1 MTTLTALTNEEL
13 RDEIA
18 SLREIERET
27 RGITVN
33 APGSKAL
40 NQARAERAELE
51 AELRAAEATR

>member
-1 MTTLTALTNEEL
+1 MMTSVALTTQEL

-18 SLREIERET
+18 SLREIERGA

-33 APGSKAL
+33 APGGKAL

>member
-1 MTTLTALTNEEL
+1 MTTLTALTTEEL

-18 SLREIERET
+18 SLREIEREA

-40 NQARAERAELE
+40 NQACAERAELE
-51 AELRAAEATR
+51 TELRAAEATR